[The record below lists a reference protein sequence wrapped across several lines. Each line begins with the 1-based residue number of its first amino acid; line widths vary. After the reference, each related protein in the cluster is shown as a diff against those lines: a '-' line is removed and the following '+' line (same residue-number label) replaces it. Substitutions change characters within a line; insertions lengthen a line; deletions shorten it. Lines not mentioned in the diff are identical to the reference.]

1 MGLDVITLSYLRD
14 APLPEDS
21 SNLLCTTAWVRA
33 ALAEAL
39 SGSIATAIAAAV
51 AALRANTQ
59 IAIVAGA
66 AAGNVTVTG
75 LPATANLV
83 GVVQFPGA
91 GTAVTDT
98 VNLTSQFTVTAAAT
112 INNTGG
118 TDTAGSKLLVIWN

>member
-1 MGLDVITLSYLRD
+1 MMSGLDVIALSYLRD
-14 APLPEDS
+14 APPADDN
-21 SNLLCTTAWVRA
+21 SNLLCTTGWVRA
-33 ALAEAL
+33 ALAEA
-39 SGSIATAIAAAV
+39 I

-66 AAGNVTVTG
+66 AAGNVTVSG
-75 LPATANLV
+75 LPASANLV

-91 GTAVTDT
+91 GTAVTDA

-118 TDTAGSKLLVIWN
+118 TATTGSKLLVIWN